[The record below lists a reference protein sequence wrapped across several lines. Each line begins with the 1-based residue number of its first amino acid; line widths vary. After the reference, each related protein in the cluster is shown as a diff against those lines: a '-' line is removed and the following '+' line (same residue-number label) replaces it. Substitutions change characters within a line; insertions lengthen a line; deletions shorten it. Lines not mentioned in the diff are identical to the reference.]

1 MYIKGERKT
10 RKEDKRSY
18 QKGREKEKNVAED
31 VEKTYRKAGREG
43 NTQKGMKR
51 NIYKGKKKKIP

>member
-43 NTQKGMKR
+43 NMQKGRKR
-51 NIYKGKKKKIP
+51 NITKRK